1 MKNDSIIV
9 LKANELRQIVRE
21 EFEKVVQPEP
31 PDFHK
36 EKMTVGEAAK
46 YIQVSYETMRKWIL
60 QGKIRVHGQGR
71 TRFLLKSQLIED
83 YKGMNK

>member
-1 MKNDSIIV
+1 MNDNSIIV
-9 LKANELRQIVRE
+9 VKTKELRQIVRE

-31 PDFHK
+31 PNFHK
-36 EKMTVGEAAK
+36 EKMTVAEAAA

-71 TRFLLKSQLIED
+71 TRFLFKSELVDD
-83 YKGMNK
+83 YKNMNK